1 MNVEEALKS
10 LNPRQLEA
18 ANYVDGPCLIVAGA
32 GTGKTKT
39 LTTKIAKLIADGY
52 SPYRILAVT
61 FTNKAAQ
68 EMRERVEALVPG
80 QSRNVWIHTFHSFGV
95 RLLRQNAEKLGLTRD
110 FAIYDDSE
118 QKKVVTL
125 LLQQLGVKDPKK
137 EVGQIVSM
145 ISRAKDD
152 GVSPEGLMTSA
163 TASGLDYRIRAAEIY
178 KRYEQELKKAGALD
192 FGDLLIKTLQLLRDH
207 ADIREYYQQFF
218 QYILVD
224 EYQDTNHTQY
234 LITRM
239 LAEKHRKLCVVGDPD
254 QSIYSWR
261 GANIRNI
268 LEFEKD
274 FKDAKIITLE
284 QNYRSTKVI
293 LDASNKLITKNTKR
307 KDKSLFTDKAHGDD
321 IEVRELPTEGRE
333 AVWVAQNIKSLVD
346 QDGYSLNDIAVFY
359 RTNAQSRNFEETFRR
374 YQIPYRLVGTVSFYN
389 RKEIK
394 DMLCYARLLIN
405 PNDNVSLLRI
415 INVPARSLGQKAQE
429 RFLDYAQANGISL
442 YAALKAAQSVPDL
455 TPQARR
461 AALEFVRLVEGW
473 RADMFVSSPTAIMD
487 KILKTSGYLTA
498 VKKDL
503 DEKKDPEAESRLQ
516 NLDEL
521 INAVK
526 EYEDRREEPS
536 LSDFLQEVSLQTGTD
551 ESQADNSGAVTLM
564 TVHLAKGLEFNA
576 VFVTGLEENLF
587 PLRCD
592 DDDEMEE
599 ERRLCYVAMTRARER
614 LFMTYAICRR
624 KYGEM
629 KDNPPSRF
637 LFDSGLVSEE
647 EREEME
653 ESRPRYDN
661 FKTKYGLYGQG
672 GGFYGGGK
680 NKSGYSGSFG
690 RSQNS
695 YNGFDGFVSR
705 SQFQKKYDEHGYEM
719 QDDDLDYTS
728 SEYKGSAGLGSLYA
742 RPSSGSSVAAR
753 RGYSASDGRRQFPS
767 NSYRSSY
774 SSVSSA
780 PKQEEGTSTTAAG
793 GKKVT
798 VGGKVKHGVF
808 GEGVVIA
815 VAGSDE
821 SCKITVQFGKGVQR
835 TFMLSFAP
843 LEIL

>member
-1 MNVEEALKS
+1 MNLDEALKS
-10 LNPRQLEA
+10 LNPQQLEA
-18 ANYVDGPCLIVAGA
+18 VNYDAGPCLIVAGA

-39 LTTKIAKLIADGY
+39 LTTKIAKLIHDGY

-110 FAIYDDSE
+110 FAIYDESE
-118 QKKVVTL
+118 QKRLVTL
-125 LLQQLGVKDPKK
+125 LLEQMGVKEPKK
-137 EVGQIVSM
+137 EAGQIVSM

-152 GVSPEGLMTSA
+152 CVSPEGLMTNA

-178 KRYEQELKKAGALD
+178 KRYEQELHKAGALD
-192 FGDLLIKTLQLLRDH
+192 FGDLLVKTLQLLKEHEDVRD
-207 ADIREYYQQFF
+207 YYQQFF

-234 LITRM
+234 LITRL

-274 FKDAKIITLE
+274 FKDAKTITLE

-293 LDASNKLITKNTKR
+293 LDASNKLISKNAKR
-307 KDKSLFTDKAHGDD
+307 KEKNLFTDKQRGDD
-321 IEVRELPTEGRE
+321 IEVREAPTEGME
-333 AVWVAQNIKSLVD
+333 AVWVAQNIKALVEES
-346 QDGYSLNDIAVFY
+346 GYSLNDIAVFY

-405 PNDNVSLLRI
+405 PDDNMSLLRV
-415 INVPARSLGQKAQE
+415 INTPARGLGKTAQE
-429 RFLDYAQANGISL
+429 RLLAYAQANGLSV
-442 YAALKAAQSVPDL
+442 YGALKAAQSVPEL
-455 TPQARR
+455 TPMARR
-461 AALEFVRLVEGW
+461 ACMEFVRLVEGW
-473 RADMFVSSPTAIMD
+473 RADMFVSSPTDVMH
-487 KILKTSGYLTA
+487 KILTTSGYEAA

-503 DEKKDPEAESRLQ
+503 AEGKDPEAESRLQ

-526 EYEDRREEPS
+526 EYEERKEEPS
-536 LSDFLQEVSLQTGTD
+536 LSDFLQEVSLMTGTD
-551 ESQADNSGAVTLM
+551 DSQAAEGGAVTLM

-576 VFVTGLEENLF
+576 VFVTGLEEGLF
-587 PLRCD
+587 PINRD
-592 DDDEMEE
+592 DSDEMEE
-599 ERRLCYVAMTRARER
+599 ERRLCYVAMTRAREK
-614 LFMTYAICRR
+614 LFMTYAQRR
-624 KYGEM
+624 RTYGKMYE
-629 KDNPPSRF
+629 NVPSRF
-637 LFDSGLVSEE
+637 LFECGLLDEE
-647 EREEME
+647 DRERLEQ
-653 ESRPRYDN
+653 SQPRYDN

-672 GGFYGGGK
+672 GGFYGGGR
-680 NKSGYSGSFG
+680 NKSGYHGSTG
-690 RSQNS
+690 RSADS
-695 YNGFDGFVSR
+695 YNGFEGFVSR
-705 SQFQKKYDEHGYEM
+705 SRFQKQYDEQGYEIEN
-719 QDDDLDYTS
+719 DDLDYTS
-728 SEYKGSAGLGSLYA
+728 SSVKGSSGLGALYGA
-742 RPSSGSSVAAR
+742 RSQASGGPR
-753 RGYSASDGRRQFPS
+753 PGFSASDSRRHFPG
-767 NSYRSSY
+767 SYHA
-774 SSVSSA
+774 A
-780 PKQEEGTSTTAAG
+780 PKQEAGTSTTAG
-793 GKKVT
+793 NGKTVA
-798 VGGKVKHGVF
+798 VGGKVKHGAF
-808 GEGVVIA
+808 GLGTVTA
-815 VAGSDE
+815 VAGSGD
-821 SCKITVQFGKGVQR
+821 SCKITVQFSNGVQR

>member
-1 MNVEEALKS
+1 MNLDEALKS
-10 LNPRQLEA
+10 LNPQQLEA
-18 ANYVDGPCLIVAGA
+18 VNYDAGPCLIVAGA

-39 LTTKIAKLIADGY
+39 LTTKIAKLIHDGY

-110 FAIYDDSE
+110 FAIYDESE
-118 QKKVVTL
+118 QKRLVTL
-125 LLQQLGVKDPKK
+125 LLEQMGVKEPKK
-137 EVGQIVSM
+137 EAGQIVSM

-152 GVSPEGLMTSA
+152 CVSPEGLMTNA

-178 KRYEQELKKAGALD
+178 KRYEQELHKAGALD
-192 FGDLLIKTLQLLRDH
+192 FGDLLVKTLQLLKEHEDVRD
-207 ADIREYYQQFF
+207 YYQQFF

-234 LITRM
+234 LITRL

-274 FKDAKIITLE
+274 FKDAKTITLE

-293 LDASNKLITKNTKR
+293 LDASNKLISKNAKR
-307 KDKSLFTDKAHGDD
+307 KEKNLFTDKQRGDD
-321 IEVRELPTEGRE
+321 IEVREAPTEGME
-333 AVWVAQNIKSLVD
+333 AVWVAQNIKALVEES
-346 QDGYSLNDIAVFY
+346 GYSLNDIAVFY

-405 PNDNVSLLRI
+405 PDDNMSLLRV
-415 INVPARSLGQKAQE
+415 INTPARGLGKTAQE
-429 RFLDYAQANGISL
+429 RLLAYAQANGLSV
-442 YAALKAAQSVPDL
+442 YGALKAAQSVPEL
-455 TPQARR
+455 TPMARR
-461 AALEFVRLVEGW
+461 ACMEFVRLVEGW
-473 RADMFVSSPTAIMD
+473 RADMFVSSPTDVMH
-487 KILKTSGYLTA
+487 KILTTSGYEAA

-503 DEKKDPEAESRLQ
+503 AEGKDPEAESRLQ

-526 EYEDRREEPS
+526 EYEERKEEPS
-536 LSDFLQEVSLQTGTD
+536 LSDFLQEVSLMTGTD
-551 ESQADNSGAVTLM
+551 DSQAAEGGAVTLM

-576 VFVTGLEENLF
+576 VFVTGLEEGLF
-587 PLRCD
+587 PINRD
-592 DDDEMEE
+592 DSDEMEE
-599 ERRLCYVAMTRARER
+599 ERRLCYVAMTRAREK
-614 LFMTYAICRR
+614 LFMTYAQRR
-624 KYGEM
+624 RTYGKMYE
-629 KDNPPSRF
+629 NVPSRF
-637 LFDSGLVSEE
+637 LFECGLLDEE
-647 EREEME
+647 DRERLEQ
-653 ESRPRYDN
+653 SQPRYDN

-672 GGFYGGGK
+672 GGFYGGGR
-680 NKSGYSGSFG
+680 NKSGYHGSTG
-690 RSQNS
+690 RSADS
-695 YNGFDGFVSR
+695 YNGFEGFVSR
-705 SQFQKKYDEHGYEM
+705 SRFQKQYDEQGYEIENE
-719 QDDDLDYTS
+719 DLDYTS
-728 SEYKGSAGLGSLYA
+728 SSFKGSSGLGALYGA
-742 RPSSGSSVAAR
+742 RSGGPR
-753 RGYSASDGRRQFPS
+753 PGFSASDSRRHFPG
-767 NSYRSSY
+767 SYHA
-774 SSVSSA
+774 A
-780 PKQEEGTSTTAAG
+780 PKQEAGTSTTAG
-793 GKKVT
+793 NGKTVA
-798 VGGKVKHGVF
+798 VGGKVKHGAF
-808 GEGVVIA
+808 GLGTVTA
-815 VAGSDE
+815 VAGSGD
-821 SCKITVQFGKGVQR
+821 SCKITVQFSNGVQR

>member
-1 MNVEEALKS
+1 MNLDEALKS
-10 LNPRQLEA
+10 LNPQQLEA
-18 ANYVDGPCLIVAGA
+18 VNYDAGPCLIVAGA

-39 LTTKIAKLIADGY
+39 LTTKIAKLIHDGY

-110 FAIYDDSE
+110 FAIYDESE
-118 QKKVVTL
+118 QKRLVTL
-125 LLQQLGVKDPKK
+125 LLEQMGVKEPKK
-137 EVGQIVSM
+137 EAGQIVSM

-152 GVSPEGLMTSA
+152 CVSPEGLMTNA

-178 KRYEQELKKAGALD
+178 KRYEQELHKAGALD
-192 FGDLLIKTLQLLRDH
+192 FGDLLVKTLQLLKEHEDVRD
-207 ADIREYYQQFF
+207 YYQQFF

-234 LITRM
+234 LITRL

-274 FKDAKIITLE
+274 FKDAKTITLE

-293 LDASNKLITKNTKR
+293 LDASNKLISKNAKR
-307 KDKSLFTDKAHGDD
+307 KEKNLFTDKQRGDD
-321 IEVRELPTEGRE
+321 IEVREAPTEGME
-333 AVWVAQNIKSLVD
+333 AVWVAQNIKALVEES
-346 QDGYSLNDIAVFY
+346 GYSLNDIAVFY

-405 PNDNVSLLRI
+405 PDDNMSLLRV
-415 INVPARSLGQKAQE
+415 INTPARGLGKTAQE
-429 RFLDYAQANGISL
+429 RLLAYAQKNELSVYG
-442 YAALKAAQSVPDL
+442 ALKAAQSVPEL
-455 TPQARR
+455 TPMARR
-461 AALEFVRLVEGW
+461 ACMEFVRLVEGW
-473 RADMFVSSPTAIMD
+473 RADMFVSSPTDVMH
-487 KILKTSGYLTA
+487 KILTTSGYEAA

-503 DEKKDPEAESRLQ
+503 AEGKDPEAESRLQ

-526 EYEDRREEPS
+526 EYEERKEESS
-536 LSDFLQEVSLQTGTD
+536 LSDFLQEVSLMTGTD
-551 ESQADNSGAVTLM
+551 DSQAAEGGAVTLM

-576 VFVTGLEENLF
+576 VFVTGLEEGLF
-587 PLRCD
+587 PINRD
-592 DDDEMEE
+592 DSDEMEE
-599 ERRLCYVAMTRARER
+599 ERRLCYVAMTRAREK
-614 LFMTYAICRR
+614 LFMTYAQRR
-624 KYGEM
+624 RTYGKMYE
-629 KDNPPSRF
+629 NVPSRF
-637 LFDSGLVSEE
+637 LFECGLLDEE
-647 EREEME
+647 DRERLEQ
-653 ESRPRYDN
+653 SQPRYDN

-672 GGFYGGGK
+672 GGFYGGGR
-680 NKSGYSGSFG
+680 NKSGYHGSTG
-690 RSQNS
+690 RSADS
-695 YNGFDGFVSR
+695 YNGFEGFVSR
-705 SQFQKKYDEHGYEM
+705 SRFQKQYDEQGYEIEN
-719 QDDDLDYTS
+719 DDLDYTS
-728 SEYKGSAGLGSLYA
+728 SSFKGSSGLGALYGA
-742 RPSSGSSVAAR
+742 RSQASGGPR
-753 RGYSASDGRRQFPS
+753 PGFSASDSRRHFPG
-767 NSYRSSY
+767 SYHSS
-774 SSVSSA
+774 
-780 PKQEEGTSTTAAG
+780 PKQEAGTSTTAG
-793 GKKVT
+793 NGKTVA

-808 GEGVVIA
+808 GLGTVTA
-815 VAGSDE
+815 VAGSGD
-821 SCKITVQFGKGVQR
+821 SCKITVQFSNGVQR

>member
-1 MNVEEALKS
+1 MNLDEALKS
-10 LNPRQLEA
+10 LNPQQLEA
-18 ANYVDGPCLIVAGA
+18 VNYDAGPCLIVAGA

-39 LTTKIAKLIADGY
+39 LTTKIAKLIHDGY

-110 FAIYDDSE
+110 FAIYDESE
-118 QKKVVTL
+118 QKRLVTL
-125 LLQQLGVKDPKK
+125 LLEQMGVKEPKK
-137 EVGQIVSM
+137 EAGQIVSM

-152 GVSPEGLMTSA
+152 CVSPEGLMTNA

-178 KRYEQELKKAGALD
+178 KRYEQELHKAGALD
-192 FGDLLIKTLQLLRDH
+192 FGDLLVKTLQLLKEHEDVRD
-207 ADIREYYQQFF
+207 YYQQFF

-234 LITRM
+234 LITRL

-274 FKDAKIITLE
+274 FKDAKTITLE

-293 LDASNKLITKNTKR
+293 LDASNKLISKNAKR
-307 KDKSLFTDKAHGDD
+307 KEKNLFTDKQRGDD
-321 IEVRELPTEGRE
+321 IEVREAPTEGME
-333 AVWVAQNIKSLVD
+333 AVWVAQNIKALVEES
-346 QDGYSLNDIAVFY
+346 GYSLNDIAVFY

-405 PNDNVSLLRI
+405 PDDNMSLLRV
-415 INVPARSLGQKAQE
+415 INTPARGLGKTAQE
-429 RFLDYAQANGISL
+429 RLLAYAQANGLSV
-442 YAALKAAQSVPDL
+442 YGALKAAQSVPEL
-455 TPQARR
+455 TPMARR
-461 AALEFVRLVEGW
+461 ACMEFVRLVEGW
-473 RADMFVSSPTAIMD
+473 RADMFVSSPTDVMH
-487 KILKTSGYLTA
+487 KILTTSGYEAA

-503 DEKKDPEAESRLQ
+503 AEGKDPEAESRLQ

-526 EYEDRREEPS
+526 EYEERKEEPS
-536 LSDFLQEVSLQTGTD
+536 LSDFLQEVSLMTGTD
-551 ESQADNSGAVTLM
+551 DSQAAEGGAVTLM
-564 TVHLAKGLEFNA
+564 TVHLAKGLEFDA
-576 VFVTGLEENLF
+576 VFVTGLEEGLF
-587 PLRCD
+587 PINRD
-592 DDDEMEE
+592 DSDEMEE
-599 ERRLCYVAMTRARER
+599 ERRLCYVAMTRAREK
-614 LFMTYAICRR
+614 LFMTYAQRR
-624 KYGEM
+624 RTYGKMYE
-629 KDNPPSRF
+629 NVPSRF
-637 LFDSGLVSEE
+637 LFECGLLDEE
-647 EREEME
+647 DRERLEQ
-653 ESRPRYDN
+653 SQPRYDN

-672 GGFYGGGK
+672 GGFYGGGR
-680 NKSGYSGSFG
+680 NKSGYHGSTG
-690 RSQNS
+690 RSADS
-695 YNGFDGFVSR
+695 YNGFEGFVSR
-705 SQFQKKYDEHGYEM
+705 SRFQKQYDEQGYEIEN
-719 QDDDLDYTS
+719 DDLDYTS
-728 SEYKGSAGLGSLYA
+728 SSFKGSSGLGALYGA
-742 RPSSGSSVAAR
+742 RSQASGGPR
-753 RGYSASDGRRQFPS
+753 PGFSASDSRRHFPG
-767 NSYRSSY
+767 SYHSS
-774 SSVSSA
+774 
-780 PKQEEGTSTTAAG
+780 PKQEAGTSTTAG
-793 GKKVT
+793 NGKTVA

-808 GEGVVIA
+808 GLGTVTA
-815 VAGSDE
+815 VAGSGD
-821 SCKITVQFGKGVQR
+821 SCKITVQFSNGVQR

>member
-1 MNVEEALKS
+1 MNLDEALKS
-10 LNPRQLEA
+10 LNPQQLEA
-18 ANYVDGPCLIVAGA
+18 VNYDAGPCLIVAGA

-39 LTTKIAKLIADGY
+39 LTTKIAKLIHDGY

-110 FAIYDDSE
+110 FAIYDESE
-118 QKKVVTL
+118 QKRLVTL
-125 LLQQLGVKDPKK
+125 LLEQMGVKEPKK
-137 EVGQIVSM
+137 EAGQIVSM

-152 GVSPEGLMTSA
+152 CVSPEGLMTNA

-178 KRYEQELKKAGALD
+178 KRYEQELHKAGALD
-192 FGDLLIKTLQLLRDH
+192 FGDLLVKTLQLLKEHEDVRD
-207 ADIREYYQQFF
+207 YYQQFF

-234 LITRM
+234 LITRL

-274 FKDAKIITLE
+274 FKDAKTITLE

-293 LDASNKLITKNTKR
+293 LDASNKLISKNAKR
-307 KDKSLFTDKAHGDD
+307 KEKNLFTDKQRGDD
-321 IEVRELPTEGRE
+321 IEVREAPTEGME
-333 AVWVAQNIKSLVD
+333 AVWVAQNIKALVEES
-346 QDGYSLNDIAVFY
+346 GYSLNDIAVFY

-405 PNDNVSLLRI
+405 PDDNMSLLRV
-415 INVPARSLGQKAQE
+415 INTPARGLGKTAQE
-429 RFLDYAQANGISL
+429 RLLAYAQANGLSV
-442 YAALKAAQSVPDL
+442 YGALKAAQSVPEL
-455 TPQARR
+455 TPMARR
-461 AALEFVRLVEGW
+461 ACMEFVRLVEGW
-473 RADMFVSSPTAIMD
+473 RADMFVSSPTDVMH
-487 KILKTSGYLTA
+487 KILTTSGYEAA

-503 DEKKDPEAESRLQ
+503 AEGKDPEAESRLQ

-526 EYEDRREEPS
+526 EYEERKEEPS
-536 LSDFLQEVSLQTGTD
+536 LSDFLQEVSLMTGTD
-551 ESQADNSGAVTLM
+551 DSQAAEGGAVTLM

-576 VFVTGLEENLF
+576 VFVTGLEEGLF
-587 PLRCD
+587 PINRD
-592 DDDEMEE
+592 DSDEMEE
-599 ERRLCYVAMTRARER
+599 ERRLCYVAMTRAREK
-614 LFMTYAICRR
+614 LFMTYAQRR
-624 KYGEM
+624 RTYGKMYE
-629 KDNPPSRF
+629 NVPSRF
-637 LFDSGLVSEE
+637 LFECGLLDEE
-647 EREEME
+647 DRERLEQ
-653 ESRPRYDN
+653 SQPRYDN

-672 GGFYGGGK
+672 GGFYGGGR
-680 NKSGYSGSFG
+680 NKSGYHGSTG
-690 RSQNS
+690 RSADS
-695 YNGFDGFVSR
+695 YNGFEGFVSR
-705 SQFQKKYDEHGYEM
+705 SRFQKQYDEQGYEIEN
-719 QDDDLDYTS
+719 DDLDYTS
-728 SEYKGSAGLGSLYA
+728 SSFKGSSGLGALYGA
-742 RPSSGSSVAAR
+742 RSQASGGPR
-753 RGYSASDGRRQFPS
+753 PGFSASDSRRHFPG
-767 NSYRSSY
+767 SYH
-774 SSVSSA
+774 SV
-780 PKQEEGTSTTAAG
+780 PKQEAGTSTTAG
-793 GKKVT
+793 NGKTVA
-798 VGGKVKHGVF
+798 VGGKVKHGAF
-808 GEGVVIA
+808 GLGTVTA
-815 VAGSDE
+815 VAGSGD
-821 SCKITVQFGKGVQR
+821 SCKITVQFSNGVQR

>member
-1 MNVEEALKS
+1 MNLDEALKS
-10 LNPRQLEA
+10 LNPQQLEA
-18 ANYVDGPCLIVAGA
+18 VNYDAGPCLIVAGA

-39 LTTKIAKLIADGY
+39 LTTKIAKLIHDGY

-110 FAIYDDSE
+110 FAIYDESE
-118 QKKVVTL
+118 QKRLVTL
-125 LLQQLGVKDPKK
+125 LLEQMGVKEPKK
-137 EVGQIVSM
+137 EAGQIVSM

-152 GVSPEGLMTSA
+152 CVSPEGLMTNA

-178 KRYEQELKKAGALD
+178 KRYEQELHKAGALD
-192 FGDLLIKTLQLLRDH
+192 FGDLLVKTLQLLKEHEDVRD
-207 ADIREYYQQFF
+207 YYQQFF

-234 LITRM
+234 LITRL

-274 FKDAKIITLE
+274 FKDAKTITLE

-293 LDASNKLITKNTKR
+293 LDASNKLISKNAKR
-307 KDKSLFTDKAHGDD
+307 KEKNLFTDKQRGDD
-321 IEVRELPTEGRE
+321 IEVREAPTEGME
-333 AVWVAQNIKSLVD
+333 AVWVAQNIKALVEES
-346 QDGYSLNDIAVFY
+346 GYSLNDIAVFY

-405 PNDNVSLLRI
+405 PDDNMSLLRV
-415 INVPARSLGQKAQE
+415 INTPARGLGKTAQE
-429 RFLDYAQANGISL
+429 RLLAYAQANGLSV
-442 YAALKAAQSVPDL
+442 YGALKAAQSVPEL
-455 TPQARR
+455 TPMARR
-461 AALEFVRLVEGW
+461 ACMEFVRLVEGW
-473 RADMFVSSPTAIMD
+473 RADMFVSSPTDVMH
-487 KILKTSGYLTA
+487 KILTTSGYEAA

-503 DEKKDPEAESRLQ
+503 AEGKDPEAESRLQ

-526 EYEDRREEPS
+526 EYEERKEEPS
-536 LSDFLQEVSLQTGTD
+536 LSDFLQEVSLMTGTD
-551 ESQADNSGAVTLM
+551 DSQAAEGGAVTLM

-576 VFVTGLEENLF
+576 VFVTGLEEGLF
-587 PLRCD
+587 PINRD
-592 DDDEMEE
+592 DSDEMEE
-599 ERRLCYVAMTRARER
+599 ERRLCYVAMTRAREK
-614 LFMTYAICRR
+614 LFMTYAQRR
-624 KYGEM
+624 RTYGKMYE
-629 KDNPPSRF
+629 NVPSRF
-637 LFDSGLVSEE
+637 LFECGLLDEE
-647 EREEME
+647 DRERLEQ
-653 ESRPRYDN
+653 SQPRYDN

-672 GGFYGGGK
+672 GGFYGGGR
-680 NKSGYSGSFG
+680 NKSGYHGSTG
-690 RSQNS
+690 RSADS
-695 YNGFDGFVSR
+695 YNGFEGFVSR
-705 SQFQKKYDEHGYEM
+705 SRFQKQYDEQGYEIEN
-719 QDDDLDYTS
+719 DDLDYTS
-728 SEYKGSAGLGSLYA
+728 SSFKGSSGLGALYGA
-742 RPSSGSSVAAR
+742 RSQASGGPR
-753 RGYSASDGRRQFPS
+753 PGFSASDSRRHFPG
-767 NSYRSSY
+767 SYHA
-774 SSVSSA
+774 A
-780 PKQEEGTSTTAAG
+780 PKQEAGTSTTAG
-793 GKKVT
+793 NGKTVA

-808 GEGVVIA
+808 GVGTVTA
-815 VAGSDE
+815 VAGSGD
-821 SCKITVQFGKGVQR
+821 SCKITVQFSNGVQR

>member
-1 MNVEEALKS
+1 MNLDEALKS
-10 LNPRQLEA
+10 LNPQQLEA
-18 ANYVDGPCLIVAGA
+18 VNYDAGPCLIVAGA

-39 LTTKIAKLIADGY
+39 LTTKIAKLIHDGY

-110 FAIYDDSE
+110 FAIYDESE
-118 QKKVVTL
+118 QKRLVTL
-125 LLQQLGVKDPKK
+125 LLEQMGVKEPKK
-137 EVGQIVSM
+137 EAGQIVSM

-152 GVSPEGLMTSA
+152 CVSPEGLMTNA

-178 KRYEQELKKAGALD
+178 KRYEQELHKAGALD
-192 FGDLLIKTLQLLRDH
+192 FGDLLVKTLQLLKEHEDVRD
-207 ADIREYYQQFF
+207 YYQQFF

-234 LITRM
+234 LITRL

-274 FKDAKIITLE
+274 FKDAKTITLE

-293 LDASNKLITKNTKR
+293 LDASNKLISKNAKR
-307 KDKSLFTDKAHGDD
+307 KEKNLFTDKQRGDD
-321 IEVRELPTEGRE
+321 IEVREAPTEGME
-333 AVWVAQNIKSLVD
+333 AVWVAQNIKALVEES
-346 QDGYSLNDIAVFY
+346 GYSLNDIAVFY

-405 PNDNVSLLRI
+405 PDDNMSLLRV
-415 INVPARSLGQKAQE
+415 INTPARGLGKTAQE
-429 RFLDYAQANGISL
+429 RLLAYAQANGLSV
-442 YAALKAAQSVPDL
+442 YGALKAAQSVPEL
-455 TPQARR
+455 TPMARR
-461 AALEFVRLVEGW
+461 ACMEFVRLVEGW
-473 RADMFVSSPTAIMD
+473 RADMFVSSPTDVMH
-487 KILKTSGYLTA
+487 KILTTSGYEAA

-503 DEKKDPEAESRLQ
+503 AEGKDPEAESRLQ

-526 EYEDRREEPS
+526 EYEERKEEPS
-536 LSDFLQEVSLQTGTD
+536 LSDFLQEVSLMTGTD
-551 ESQADNSGAVTLM
+551 DSQAAEGGAVTLM

-576 VFVTGLEENLF
+576 VFVTGLEEGLF
-587 PLRCD
+587 PINRD
-592 DDDEMEE
+592 DSDEMEE
-599 ERRLCYVAMTRARER
+599 ERRLCYVAMTRAREK
-614 LFMTYAICRR
+614 LFMTYAQRR
-624 KYGEM
+624 RTYGKMYE
-629 KDNPPSRF
+629 NVPSRF
-637 LFDSGLVSEE
+637 LFECGLLDEE
-647 EREEME
+647 DRERLEQ
-653 ESRPRYDN
+653 SQPRYDN

-672 GGFYGGGK
+672 GGFYGGGR
-680 NKSGYSGSFG
+680 NKSGYHGSTG
-690 RSQNS
+690 RSADS
-695 YNGFDGFVSR
+695 YNGFEGFVSR
-705 SQFQKKYDEHGYEM
+705 SRFQKQYDEQGYEIEN
-719 QDDDLDYTS
+719 DDLDYTS
-728 SEYKGSAGLGSLYA
+728 SSFKGSSGLGALYGA
-742 RPSSGSSVAAR
+742 RSQASGGPR
-753 RGYSASDGRRQFPS
+753 PGFSASDSRRHFPG
-767 NSYRSSY
+767 SYHSS
-774 SSVSSA
+774 
-780 PKQEEGTSTTAAG
+780 PKQEAGTSTTAG
-793 GKKVT
+793 NGKTVA
-798 VGGKVKHGVF
+798 VGGKVKHGAF
-808 GEGVVIA
+808 GVGTVTA
-815 VAGSDE
+815 VAGSGD
-821 SCKITVQFGKGVQR
+821 SCKITVQFSNGVQR

>member
-1 MNVEEALKS
+1 MNLDEALKS
-10 LNPRQLEA
+10 LNPQQLEA
-18 ANYVDGPCLIVAGA
+18 VNYDAGPCLIVAGA

-39 LTTKIAKLIADGY
+39 LTTKIAKLIHDGY

-110 FAIYDDSE
+110 FAIYDESE
-118 QKKVVTL
+118 QKRLVTL
-125 LLQQLGVKDPKK
+125 LLEQMGVKEPKK
-137 EVGQIVSM
+137 EAGQIVSM

-152 GVSPEGLMTSA
+152 CVSPEGLMTNA

-178 KRYEQELKKAGALD
+178 KRYEQELHKAGALD
-192 FGDLLIKTLQLLRDH
+192 FGDLLVKTLQLLKEHEDVRD
-207 ADIREYYQQFF
+207 YYQQFF

-234 LITRM
+234 LITRL

-274 FKDAKIITLE
+274 FKDAKTITLE

-293 LDASNKLITKNTKR
+293 LDASNKLISKNAKR
-307 KDKSLFTDKAHGDD
+307 KEKNLFTDKQRGDD
-321 IEVRELPTEGRE
+321 IEVREAPTEGME
-333 AVWVAQNIKSLVD
+333 AVWVAQNIKALVEES
-346 QDGYSLNDIAVFY
+346 GYSLNDIAVFY

-405 PNDNVSLLRI
+405 PDDNMSLLRV
-415 INVPARSLGQKAQE
+415 INTPARGLGKTAQE
-429 RFLDYAQANGISL
+429 RLLAYAQANGLSV
-442 YAALKAAQSVPDL
+442 YGALKAAQSVPEL
-455 TPQARR
+455 TPMARR
-461 AALEFVRLVEGW
+461 ACMEFVRLVEGW
-473 RADMFVSSPTAIMD
+473 RADMFVSSPTDVMH
-487 KILKTSGYLTA
+487 KILTTSGYEAA

-503 DEKKDPEAESRLQ
+503 AEGKDPEAESRLQ

-526 EYEDRREEPS
+526 EYEERKEEPS
-536 LSDFLQEVSLQTGTD
+536 LSDFLQEVSLMTGTD
-551 ESQADNSGAVTLM
+551 DSQAAEGGAVTLM

-576 VFVTGLEENLF
+576 VFVTGLEEGLF
-587 PLRCD
+587 PINRD
-592 DDDEMEE
+592 DSDEMEE
-599 ERRLCYVAMTRARER
+599 ERRLCYVAMTRAREK
-614 LFMTYAICRR
+614 LFMTYAQRR
-624 KYGEM
+624 RTYGKMYE
-629 KDNPPSRF
+629 NVPSRF
-637 LFDSGLVSEE
+637 LFECGLLDEE
-647 EREEME
+647 DRERLEQ
-653 ESRPRYDN
+653 SQPRYDN

-672 GGFYGGGK
+672 GGFYGGGR
-680 NKSGYSGSFG
+680 NKSGYHGSTG
-690 RSQNS
+690 RSADS
-695 YNGFDGFVSR
+695 YNGFEGFVSR
-705 SQFQKKYDEHGYEM
+705 SRFQKQYDEQGYEIEN
-719 QDDDLDYTS
+719 DDLDYTS
-728 SEYKGSAGLGSLYA
+728 SSFKGSSGLGALYGA
-742 RPSSGSSVAAR
+742 RSQASGGPR
-753 RGYSASDGRRQFPS
+753 PGFSASDSRRHFPG
-767 NSYRSSY
+767 SYHSS
-774 SSVSSA
+774 
-780 PKQEEGTSTTAAG
+780 PKQEAGTSTTAG
-793 GKKVT
+793 NGKTVA
-798 VGGKVKHGVF
+798 VGGKVKHGAF
-808 GEGVVIA
+808 GLGTVTA
-815 VAGSDE
+815 VAGSGD
-821 SCKITVQFGKGVQR
+821 SCKITVQFSNGVQR

>member
-1 MNVEEALKS
+1 MNLDEALKS
-10 LNPRQLEA
+10 LNPQQLEA
-18 ANYVDGPCLIVAGA
+18 VNYDAGPCLIVAGA

-39 LTTKIAKLIADGY
+39 LTTKIAKLIHDGY

-110 FAIYDDSE
+110 FAIYDESE
-118 QKKVVTL
+118 QKRLVTL
-125 LLQQLGVKDPKK
+125 LLEQMGVKEPKK
-137 EVGQIVSM
+137 EAGQIVSM

-152 GVSPEGLMTSA
+152 CVSPEGLMTNA

-178 KRYEQELKKAGALD
+178 KRYEQELHKAGALD
-192 FGDLLIKTLQLLRDH
+192 FGDLLVKTLQLLKEHEDVRD
-207 ADIREYYQQFF
+207 YYQQFF

-234 LITRM
+234 LITRL

-274 FKDAKIITLE
+274 FKDAKTITLE

-293 LDASNKLITKNTKR
+293 LDASNKLISKNAKR
-307 KDKSLFTDKAHGDD
+307 KEKNLFTDKQRGDD
-321 IEVRELPTEGRE
+321 IEVREAPTEGME
-333 AVWVAQNIKSLVD
+333 AVWVAQNIKALVEES
-346 QDGYSLNDIAVFY
+346 GYSLNDIAVFY

-405 PNDNVSLLRI
+405 PDDNMSLLRV
-415 INVPARSLGQKAQE
+415 INTPARGLGKTAQE
-429 RFLDYAQANGISL
+429 RLLAYAQANGLSV
-442 YAALKAAQSVPDL
+442 YGALKAAQSVPEL
-455 TPQARR
+455 TPMARR
-461 AALEFVRLVEGW
+461 ACMEFVRLVEGW
-473 RADMFVSSPTAIMD
+473 RADMFVSSPTDVMH
-487 KILKTSGYLTA
+487 KILTTSGYEAA

-503 DEKKDPEAESRLQ
+503 AEGKDPEAESRLQ

-526 EYEDRREEPS
+526 EYEERKEEPS
-536 LSDFLQEVSLQTGTD
+536 LSDFLQEVSLMTGTD
-551 ESQADNSGAVTLM
+551 DSQAAEGGAVTLM
-564 TVHLAKGLEFNA
+564 TVHLAKGLEFDA
-576 VFVTGLEENLF
+576 VFVTGLEEGLF
-587 PLRCD
+587 PINRD
-592 DDDEMEE
+592 DSDEMEE
-599 ERRLCYVAMTRARER
+599 ERRLCYVAMTRAREK
-614 LFMTYAICRR
+614 LFMTYAQRR
-624 KYGEM
+624 RTYGKMYE
-629 KDNPPSRF
+629 NVPSRF
-637 LFDSGLVSEE
+637 LFECGLLDEE
-647 EREEME
+647 DRERLEQ
-653 ESRPRYDN
+653 SQPRYDN

-672 GGFYGGGK
+672 GGFYGGGR
-680 NKSGYSGSFG
+680 NKSGYHGSTG
-690 RSQNS
+690 RSADS
-695 YNGFDGFVSR
+695 YNGFEGFVSR
-705 SQFQKKYDEHGYEM
+705 SRFQKQYDEQGYEIEN
-719 QDDDLDYTS
+719 DDLDYTS
-728 SEYKGSAGLGSLYA
+728 SSFKGSSGLGALYGA
-742 RPSSGSSVAAR
+742 RSQASGGPR
-753 RGYSASDGRRQFPS
+753 PGFSASDSRRHFPG
-767 NSYRSSY
+767 SYHA
-774 SSVSSA
+774 A
-780 PKQEEGTSTTAAG
+780 PKQEAGTSTTAG
-793 GKKVT
+793 NGKTVA

-808 GEGVVIA
+808 GVGTVTA
-815 VAGSDE
+815 VAGSGD
-821 SCKITVQFGKGVQR
+821 SCKITVQFSNGVQR

>member
-1 MNVEEALKS
+1 MNLDEALKS
-10 LNPRQLEA
+10 LNPQQLEA
-18 ANYVDGPCLIVAGA
+18 VNYDAGPCLIVAGA

-39 LTTKIAKLIADGY
+39 LTTKIAKLIHDGY

-110 FAIYDDSE
+110 FAIYDESE
-118 QKKVVTL
+118 QKRLVTL
-125 LLQQLGVKDPKK
+125 LLEQMGVKEPKK
-137 EVGQIVSM
+137 EAGQIVSM

-152 GVSPEGLMTSA
+152 CVSPEGLMTNA

-178 KRYEQELKKAGALD
+178 KRYEQELHKAGALD
-192 FGDLLIKTLQLLRDH
+192 FGDLLVKTLQLLKEHEDV
-207 ADIREYYQQFF
+207 REYYQQFF

-234 LITRM
+234 LITRL

-274 FKDAKIITLE
+274 FKDAKTITLE

-293 LDASNKLITKNTKR
+293 LDASNKLISKNAKR
-307 KDKSLFTDKAHGDD
+307 KEKNLFTDKQRGDD
-321 IEVRELPTEGRE
+321 IEVREAPTEGME
-333 AVWVAQNIKSLVD
+333 AVWVAQNIKALVEES
-346 QDGYSLNDIAVFY
+346 GYSLNDIAVFY

-405 PNDNVSLLRI
+405 PDDNMSLLRV
-415 INVPARSLGQKAQE
+415 INTPARGLGKTAQE
-429 RFLDYAQANGISL
+429 RLLAYAQANGLSV
-442 YAALKAAQSVPDL
+442 YGALKAAQSVPEL
-455 TPQARR
+455 TPMARR
-461 AALEFVRLVEGW
+461 ACMEFVRLVEGW
-473 RADMFVSSPTAIMD
+473 RADMFVSSPTDVMH
-487 KILKTSGYLTA
+487 KILTTSGYEAA

-503 DEKKDPEAESRLQ
+503 AEGKDPEAESRLQ

-526 EYEDRREEPS
+526 EYEERKEEPS
-536 LSDFLQEVSLQTGTD
+536 LSDFLQEVSLMTGTD
-551 ESQADNSGAVTLM
+551 NSQAAEGGAVTLM

-576 VFVTGLEENLF
+576 VFVTGLEEGLF
-587 PLRCD
+587 PINRD
-592 DDDEMEE
+592 DSDEMEE
-599 ERRLCYVAMTRARER
+599 ERRLCYVAMTRAREK
-614 LFMTYAICRR
+614 LFMTYAQRR
-624 KYGEM
+624 RTYGKMYE
-629 KDNPPSRF
+629 NVPSRF
-637 LFDSGLVSEE
+637 LFECGLLDEE
-647 EREEME
+647 DRERLEQ
-653 ESRPRYDN
+653 SQPRYDN

-672 GGFYGGGK
+672 GGFYGGGR
-680 NKSGYSGSFG
+680 NKSGYHGSTG
-690 RSQNS
+690 RSADS
-695 YNGFDGFVSR
+695 YNGFEGFVSR
-705 SQFQKKYDEHGYEM
+705 SRFQKQYDEQGYEIEN
-719 QDDDLDYTS
+719 DDLDYTS
-728 SEYKGSAGLGSLYA
+728 SSFKGSSGLGALYGA
-742 RPSSGSSVAAR
+742 RSQASGGPR
-753 RGYSASDGRRQFPS
+753 PGFSASDSRRHFPG
-767 NSYRSSY
+767 SYH
-774 SSVSSA
+774 SV
-780 PKQEEGTSTTAAG
+780 PKQEAGTSTTAG
-793 GKKVT
+793 NGKTVA
-798 VGGKVKHGVF
+798 VGGKVKHGAF
-808 GEGVVIA
+808 GVGTVTA
-815 VAGSDE
+815 VAGSGD
-821 SCKITVQFGKGVQR
+821 SCKITVQFSNGVQR